1 MIVANLR
8 DGGGGLAAKVTL
20 AMGATALAAAAV
32 VMTNGLSSE
41 RMTLRAAMHRRHGS
55 AKVKDDMRNQQG
67 VNPFTKELCIF
78 KATCIVAPRRHKITD
93 LGCHDLG
100 S

>member
-8 DGGGGLAAKVTL
+8 DGGDGLAAKVTL
-20 AMGATALAAAAV
+20 AMGAAALAAAAV

-67 VNPFTKELCIF
+67 VSHLQRSYDKTRYYVSEKTESQRISR
-78 KATCIVAPRRHKITD
+78 KRHDI
-93 LGCHDLG
+93 G
-100 S
+100 